1 MRILI
6 HGLNFAPELVG
17 VGKYTGEM
25 AQWLADR
32 GHEVRAVTAP
42 PFNPQWK
49 VADGFSSW
57 RYTKEEFA
65 GQPAE
70 VKREVR
76 LPQPEVALVA
86 AGSHGA
92 AARPTECAI
101 QENFSPT
108 LREFPTEFQQNLGA
122 APGYL
127 HVLRCP
133 LYIPRHPSGTK
144 RILHLAS
151 FALSSFPAMLR
162 QVVAWQPDL
171 VLVLEPTLFCL
182 PAAWLTARLCRAKTW
197 LHVQDFEADAGF
209 ELGLV
214 RSPILRRAVEGI
226 EKKLL
231 RSFETVSTISEKM
244 LARLEQKG
252 VPASARRFFPN
263 WVDTRAIFPLADPS
277 PLRAKLN
284 IARGEIVALYAG
296 TMSHKQGLDVLA
308 DAAAQSTGC
317 ANLRFVFCGEG
328 PGKPAFLHRTSG
340 LPNVEWIPMQPFN
353 RLNDLLNLA
362 DIHLLP
368 QKADAA
374 DLVMPSKLTGML
386 ASGRPV
392 VAAAR
397 PRTQLAEAVEG
408 RGIAVDPGDA
418 AEFSHAIEHL
428 ATDSQMRER
437 LGKNARDYALS
448 ELEKE
453 RVLSRFEQ
461 ELCSIIAAR

>member
-1 MRILI
+1 LRILI

-49 VADGFSSW
+49 VADGFASW
-57 RYTKEEFA
+57 RYAREEYS
-65 GQPAE
+65 GQHAE
-70 VKREVR
+70 LKTEVR
-76 LPQPEVALVA
+76 LPQPEVVLVA
-86 AGSHGA
+86 AGLHGPTE
-92 AARPTECAI
+92 RPTECAI
-101 QENFSPT
+101 QKMFSPT
-108 LREFPTEFQQNLGA
+108 LREFPIELQPNLRA

-133 LYIPRHPSGTK
+133 LYIPRHPSAAK

-162 QVVAWQPDL
+162 QAAWRPNL

-182 PAAWLTARLCRAKTW
+182 PSAWLTARICGAKAW

-214 RSPILRRAVEGI
+214 RSPILRRAVESI

-231 RSFETVSTISEKM
+231 RSFGAVSTISEKM

-252 VPASARRFFPN
+252 VPASACRFFPN
-263 WVDTRAIFPLADPS
+263 WVDTRAIFPLAHPS

-284 IARGEIVALYAG
+284 IACGEVVALYAG
-296 TMSHKQGLDVLA
+296 TMGHKQGLDVLA
-308 DAAAQSTGC
+308 HAAIQSASR

-328 PGKPAFLHRTSG
+328 PGKSDLLDCTAS
-340 LPNVEWIPMQPFN
+340 LPNVDWMPMQPLD

-397 PRTQLAEAVEG
+397 PGTQLAEAVEG

-428 ATDSQMRER
+428 ATDFRLRER
-437 LGKNARDYALS
+437 LGKNAREYALS

-461 ELCSIIAAR
+461 DLCSLIATG

>member
-32 GHEVRAVTAP
+32 GHEVRVVTAP

-57 RYTKEEFA
+57 RYAREEYS
-65 GQPAE
+65 GQPAALKTE
-70 VKREVR
+70 VG
-76 LPQPEVALVA
+76 LPQPEVVLVG
-86 AGSHGA
+86 AGWHGPTE
-92 AARPTECAI
+92 RLTECAI
-101 QENFSPT
+101 QNFFSPT
-108 LREFPTEFQQNLGA
+108 PRELPIELQQNLGGA
-122 APGYL
+122 AGYL
-127 HVLRCP
+127 HVFRCP
-133 LYIPRHPSGTK
+133 LYIPRHPSATK

-151 FALSSFPAMLR
+151 FALSSFSAMLR
-162 QVVAWQPDL
+162 QAAWRPDV

-182 PAAWLTARLCRAKTW
+182 PAAWLTARLCDAKTW

-214 RSPILRRAVEGI
+214 RSAILRRAVESI

-231 RSFETVSTISEKM
+231 CSFEAVSTISGKM

-252 VPASARRFFPN
+252 VPASTRHFFPN
-263 WVDTRAIFPLADPS
+263 WVDTRVIFPLAHPS

-284 IARGEIVALYAG
+284 IARGEVVALYAG
-296 TMSHKQGLDVLA
+296 TMGHKQGLAVLA
-308 DAAAQSTGC
+308 DAAAQSTGR

-328 PGKPAFLHRTSG
+328 PGKPELLDRTAG
-340 LPNVEWIPMQPFN
+340 LSNVDWMPMQPFD

-374 DLVMPSKLTGML
+374 DLVMPSKLTGMF

-408 RGIAVDPGDA
+408 RGIAVGPGDA

-428 ATDSQMRER
+428 ATDSRLRER

-448 ELEKE
+448 ELAKE

-461 ELCSIIAAR
+461 DLCSFIAAR